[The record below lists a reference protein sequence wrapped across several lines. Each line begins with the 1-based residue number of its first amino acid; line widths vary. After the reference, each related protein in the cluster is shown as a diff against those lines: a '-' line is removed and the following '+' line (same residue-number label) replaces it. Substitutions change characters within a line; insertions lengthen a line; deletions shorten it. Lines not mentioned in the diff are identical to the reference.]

1 MASKASR
8 WNEDDNPLSSF
19 HGGTQKAALR
29 AIKEAT
35 VRTGPCPVAAKER
48 KDRVRQKALIG
59 LKEKGVRLLSCDV
72 AAPFLPDWALHAAP
86 VTAKSGITPAHV
98 KVWDRCGGLC
108 HYCGDPMMRM
118 PNERKSFTLDH
129 VVPRSRGGSNHLG
142 NLVGSCAECN
152 QDKGSLT
159 GEEYAAVLTV
169 RRSKQGA
176 R

>member
-8 WNEDDNPLSSF
+8 WNEDDSPLASA
-19 HGGTQKAALR
+19 HGGTAKAALR
-29 AIKEAT
+29 AIKEAKKRA
-35 VRTGPCPVAAKER
+35 VICPIGVAAR
-48 KDRVRQKALIG
+48 GDRVRRKAMLRLADKG
-59 LKEKGVRLLSCDV
+59 LRPMKSDL
-72 AAPFLPDWALHAAP
+72 APPHLPDWTAGIAP
-86 VTAKSGITPAHV
+86 VNAKSGITPMHI
-98 KVWDRCGGLC
+98 KIWDRCGGVC

-129 VVPRSRGGSNHLG
+129 VVPRSRGGSNLLN

-159 GEEYAAVLTV
+159 GEEYAAVLAV
-169 RRSKQGA
+169 RRKGS